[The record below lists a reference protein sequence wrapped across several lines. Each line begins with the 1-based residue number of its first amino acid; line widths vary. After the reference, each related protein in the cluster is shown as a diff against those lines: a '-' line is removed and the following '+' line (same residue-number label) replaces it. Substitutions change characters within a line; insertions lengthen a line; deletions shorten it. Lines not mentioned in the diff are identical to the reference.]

1 MALPP
6 LCCRRRLCELGCRA
20 GLRRRCAGTA
30 LCVPVACP
38 PTALPLQPSPPAP
51 PAALFALPCRMI
63 ENDGDYERIN
73 RVAER
78 LDHVVRED
86 ALIMKVC
93 LC

>member
-1 MALPP
+1 
-6 LCCRRRLCELGCRA
+6 
-20 GLRRRCAGTA
+20 
-30 LCVPVACP
+30 
-38 PTALPLQPSPPAP
+38 
-51 PAALFALPCRMI
+51 MI